1 MEKIYDVLILGGGV
15 AGISA
20 SIYAKR
26 AGKSVLLIEKSALA
40 GQVNEL
46 PLIENFPSQE
56 KIDGFSL
63 ANKFINQV
71 KDLNVEIVY
80 DIIDKADV
88 MADIKI
94 LSGKR
99 EQYKGK
105 NLIIATGLKNIELGL
120 NEKKYLGKGVSYCAI
135 CDGNFFKNKP
145 ICVVSKQ
152 GSGIAEANILSKIC
166 SSVTVLDLLDMSVY
180 AKYNKNEKIK
190 VLSNVKIVE
199 ITGDN
204 LVEGV
209 KVIVGDK
216 EHLFNTSAV
225 FIALGK
231 VPASKLFKGQIKLD
245 DKGYI
250 LTDEYMQTS
259 AKGVYAVGDVRA
271 GVLKQIVTACNDG
284 AIAGQQI
291 N

>member
-88 MADIKI
+88 IADIKI

-145 ICVVSKQ
+145 VCVVSKQ

-225 FIALGK
+225 FIVLGK
-231 VPASKLFKGQIKLD
+231 VPASKLFKHQIKLD

>member
-99 EQYKGK
+99 KQYKGK

-145 ICVVSKQ
+145 VCVVSKQ

-231 VPASKLFKGQIKLD
+231 VPASKLFKDQIKLD

>member
-15 AGISA
+15 AGISSA
-20 SIYAKR
+20 IYAKR
-26 AGKSVLLIEKSALA
+26 AGKSVLLIERSALG
-40 GQVNEL
+40 GQVNNL
-46 PLIENFPSQE
+46 PFIENFPSQT

-63 ANKFINQV
+63 VQKFTSQLKN
-71 KDLNVEIVY
+71 LEIETIY
-80 DIIDKADV
+80 DNIEKADV
-88 MADIKI
+88 LANIKT
-94 LSGKR
+94 LYGKR
-99 EQYKGK
+99 GQYLGK
-105 NLIIATGLKNIELGL
+105 NLIIATGLKSIDLGL
-120 NEKKYLGKGVSYCAI
+120 NENSYLGKGVSYCAI
-135 CDGNFFKNKP
+135 CDGNFFKSKP
-145 ICVVSKQ
+145 VCVVSKQ